1 MSDQAISIVF
11 FIGIIALTLG
21 ITAWASRQ
29 NTGTDSHY
37 VAGGQITGWQN
48 GLAISGDYLSAASF
62 LGIAGAIALGGFS
75 GFYLSI
81 GFLVAYLVVL
91 LLVAEPL
98 RNMGKYTLADML
110 ASRFNTSSVRSVAAL
125 STIAI
130 SMFYMIAQL
139 NGSGALV
146 GLLLGFPYWL
156 SVIVIG
162 ILMTVYIVVGGM
174 VATTWIQIIKAV
186 LLIAGTVTLSV
197 LVLARYG
204 FNPLALFAAV
214 ENDIGREALVPPP
227 PSTLV
232 AGLDVISLNIALVLG
247 TAGLPHILIRFLTVP
262 DAKTAR
268 SSIVIATWIIGLFYL
283 LTPVLGYGAALIV
296 GQDAISEANAAG
308 NLAAPQLAEVLGGPI
323 FFAFISAVA
332 FATIVAVVAGLV
344 VAASSAFAH
353 DFYTNVIRGGEATQ
367 EEQFRAARYAA
378 VGISVA
384 AILLALPAESFNVA
398 FLVAL
403 AFAVAASAN
412 VPVILLT
419 IFWKRFNTTGAVTGM
434 LVGLVSAVVLVIL
447 SPNVLTGPNPEP
459 PATPIIPIDYIF
471 PLRSPALVSVP
482 LGFLGCYLGTISAV
496 AAPSASASR
505 VSRSPTTRSGSAP
518 TPASPTSSRRFAK
531 PPRPRSRA
539 PRSRDTRSA
548 TPSPRHDRR
557 GLFLY
562 APRGRRKE
570 RAWR

>member
-1 MSDQAISIVF
+1 MSDQVIAIIF
-11 FIGIIALTLG
+11 FIAIIALTLG

-37 VAGGQITGWQN
+37 VAGGQIKGWQN

-139 NGSGALV
+139 NGSGALI

-162 ILMTVYIVVGGM
+162 ILMTVYIVIGGM

-186 LLIAGTVTLSV
+186 LLIAGTVTLSI

-204 FNPLALFAAV
+204 FNPLTLFSAV
-214 ENDIGREALVPPP
+214 ENEIGREALFPPAP
-227 PSTLV
+227 APGIEGLWLS
-232 AGLDVISLNIALVLG
+232 LDVISLNIALVLG

-268 SSIVIATWIIGLFYL
+268 SSIVVATWIIGLFYL
-283 LTPVLGYGAALIV
+283 LTPILGYGAALIV

-308 NLAAPQLAEVLGGPI
+308 NLAAPQLAEALGGPI

-378 VGISVA
+378 IGISVA

-434 LVGLVSAVVLVIL
+434 LVGLISAIVLVMI
-447 SPNVLTGPNPEP
+447 SPNVLTGPNPAP

-471 PLRSPALVSVP
+471 PLKSPALLSVP
-482 LGFLGCYLGTISAV
+482 LGFLGCYLGTILGGRGAEREREQGLQVSYDEIRVRANTGFSNIEEEIKE
-496 AAPSASASR
+496 AAPETER
-505 VSRSPTTRSGSAP
+505 
-518 TPASPTSSRRFAK
+518 TS
-531 PPRPRSRA
+531 
-539 PRSRDTRSA
+539 
-548 TPSPRHDRR
+548 
-557 GLFLY
+557 
-562 APRGRRKE
+562 
-570 RAWR
+570 

>member
-1 MSDQAISIVF
+1 MSDRVISIIF
-11 FIGIIALTLG
+11 FVLIIALTLG

-29 NTGTDSHY
+29 NKDTSQHY
-37 VAGGQITGWQN
+37 VAGGGIKGWQN

-62 LGIAGAIALGGFS
+62 LGIAGAISLTGFS

-98 RNMGKYTLADML
+98 RNLGKYTLADML
-110 ASRFNTSSVRSVAAL
+110 ASRFNKPSVRSAAAL

-139 NGSGALV
+139 NGAGALIE
-146 GLLLGFPYWL
+146 LLLGLNYVL

-162 ILMTVYIVVGGM
+162 ILMTIYIVAGGM
-174 VATTWIQIIKAV
+174 VATTWIQIVKAV
-186 LLIAGTVTLSV
+186 LLIAGTLTLS
-197 LVLARYG
+197 LFVLAQPSIG
-204 FNPLALFAAV
+204 FNPVNLFNEV
-214 ENDIGREALVPPP
+214 ESQIGSDMVVPPP
-227 PSTLV
+227 PAGLI

-268 SSIVIATWIIGLFYL
+268 SSIITATWIIGLFYL
-283 LTPVLGYGAALIV
+283 LTPVLGYGAALFV
-296 GQDAISEANAAG
+296 GQDAIAQQNPAG
-308 NLAAPQLAEVLGGPI
+308 NTAAPQLAEALGGPI

-344 VAASSAFAH
+344 VAGSSAFAH
-353 DFYTNVIRGGEATQ
+353 DFYTNVIRGGNASEQ
-367 EEQFRAARYAA
+367 EQFRAARFTA

-384 AILLALPAESFNVA
+384 AILLAIPAQSLNVA

-419 IFWKRFNTTGAVTGM
+419 IFWKRFNTTGAVMGI
-434 LVGLVSAVVLVIL
+434 LVGLFSCIILIIL
-447 SPNVLTGPNPEP
+447 SPNVMTGPNPEP
-459 PATPIIPIDYIF
+459 PLTPIIPIDPIF
-471 PLRSPALVSVP
+471 PFVYPALFSVP
-482 LGFLGCYLGTISAV
+482 LGFLGCYLGTLLGGGGAEREREQGLQTDYDEIYVRSVTGISKIEQEIQE
-496 AAPSASASR
+496 S
-505 VSRSPTTRSGSAP
+505 
-518 TPASPTSSRRFAK
+518 TPAEE
-531 PPRPRSRA
+531 PR
-539 PRSRDTRSA
+539 T
-548 TPSPRHDRR
+548 T
-557 GLFLY
+557 
-562 APRGRRKE
+562 
-570 RAWR
+570 

>member
-1 MSDQAISIVF
+1 VSDRVISIIF
-11 FIGIIALTLG
+11 FVLIIALTLG

-29 NTGTDSHY
+29 NKSTSDHY
-37 VAGGQITGWQN
+37 VAGGGIKGWQN

-62 LGIAGAIALGGFS
+62 LGIAGAISLTGFS

-98 RNMGKYTLADML
+98 RNLGKYTLADML
-110 ASRFNTSSVRSVAAL
+110 ASRFNKPSVRSAAAL

-139 NGSGALV
+139 NGAGALIE
-146 GLLLGFPYWL
+146 LLLGLDYVL
-156 SVIVIG
+156 SVILIG
-162 ILMTVYIVVGGM
+162 ILMTVYIVAGGM
-174 VATTWIQIIKAV
+174 VATTWIQIVKAG
-186 LLIAGTVTLSV
+186 LLIAGTLTLS
-197 LVLARYG
+197 LFVLAQPSIG
-204 FNPLALFAAV
+204 FNPVNLFNEV
-214 ENDIGREALVPPP
+214 ESQIGSEMVVPPP
-227 PSTLV
+227 PAGLV

-268 SSIVIATWIIGLFYL
+268 SSIVTATWIIGLFYL
-283 LTPVLGYGAALIV
+283 LTPVLGYGAALFV
-296 GQDAISEANAAG
+296 GQDAIAQQNPAG
-308 NLAAPQLAEVLGGPI
+308 NTAAPQLAEALGGPI

-353 DFYTNVIRGGEATQ
+353 DFYSNVIRGGNASEQ
-367 EEQFRAARYAA
+367 EQFRAARFTA

-384 AILLALPAESFNVA
+384 AILLAIPAASLNVA

-419 IFWKRFNTTGAVTGM
+419 IFWKRFNTTGAVMGI
-434 LVGLVSAVVLVIL
+434 LVGLFSCIILIIL
-447 SPNVLTGPNPEP
+447 SPNVMTGPNPEP
-459 PATPIIPIDYIF
+459 PLTPIIPIDPIF
-471 PLRSPALVSVP
+471 PFVYPALFSVP
-482 LGFLGCYLGTISAV
+482 LGFLGCYLGTLLGGGGAEREREQGLQTDYDEIYVRSLTGISNIEQEIQE
-496 AAPSASASR
+496 S
-505 VSRSPTTRSGSAP
+505 
-518 TPASPTSSRRFAK
+518 TPAEE
-531 PPRPRSRA
+531 PR
-539 PRSRDTRSA
+539 T
-548 TPSPRHDRR
+548 T
-557 GLFLY
+557 
-562 APRGRRKE
+562 
-570 RAWR
+570 

>member
-1 MSDQAISIVF
+1 MSDQVIAIIF
-11 FIGIIALTLG
+11 FVAIIALTLG
-21 ITAWASRQ
+21 ITAWASRR
-29 NTGTDSHY
+29 NKDTSHHY
-37 VAGGQITGWQN
+37 VAGGEIKGWQN

-62 LGIAGAIALGGFS
+62 LGIAGAIALTGFS

-125 STIAI
+125 STIVI

-139 NGSGALV
+139 NGSGALI
-146 GLLLGFPYWL
+146 GLLLGLPYWL

-162 ILMTVYIVVGGM
+162 ILMTVYIVAGGM
-174 VATTWIQIIKAV
+174 IATTWIQIIKAL
-186 LLIAGTVTLSV
+186 LLIAGTLTLSI

-214 ENDIGREALVPPP
+214 DSKIGGEFLVPPP

-268 SSIVIATWIIGLFYL
+268 SSIVTATWIIGLFYL

-296 GQDAISEANAAG
+296 GQDAIANANAAG
-308 NLAAPQLAEVLGGPI
+308 NLAAPQLAEALGGPV

-353 DFYTNVIRGGEATQ
+353 DFYTNVFRGGEASDQ
-367 EEQFRAARYAA
+367 EQLRAARYAA

-419 IFWKRFNTTGAVTGM
+419 IFWKRFNTAGAVTGM
-434 LVGLVSAVVLVIL
+434 LVGLISAVVLVIL

-471 PLRSPALVSVP
+471 PLKSPALVSVP
-482 LGFLGCYLGTISAV
+482 LGFLGCYLGTILGGRGAEREREQGLQTSYDEIRVRANTGITNIEREIQE
-496 AAPSASASR
+496 AAPAEEPR
-505 VSRSPTTRSGSAP
+505 TT
-518 TPASPTSSRRFAK
+518 
-531 PPRPRSRA
+531 
-539 PRSRDTRSA
+539 
-548 TPSPRHDRR
+548 
-557 GLFLY
+557 
-562 APRGRRKE
+562 
-570 RAWR
+570 

>member
-1 MSDQAISIVF
+1 VSDRVISIIF
-11 FIGIIALTLG
+11 FVLIIALTLG

-29 NTGTDSHY
+29 NKSTSDHY
-37 VAGGQITGWQN
+37 VAGGGIKGWQN

-62 LGIAGAIALGGFS
+62 LGIAGAISLTGFS

-98 RNMGKYTLADML
+98 RNLGKYTFADML
-110 ASRFNTSSVRSVAAL
+110 ASRFNKSSVRSAAAL

-139 NGSGALV
+139 NGAGALIE
-146 GLLLGFPYWL
+146 LLLGLDYVL
-156 SVIVIG
+156 SVILIG
-162 ILMTVYIVVGGM
+162 ILMTIYIVAGGM
-174 VATTWIQIIKAV
+174 VATTWIQIVKAG
-186 LLIAGTVTLSV
+186 LLIAGSLTLSLFV
-197 LVLARYG
+197 FAQPSIG
-204 FNPLALFAAV
+204 FNPVNLFNEV
-214 ENDIGREALVPPP
+214 ESQIGPEMVVPPP
-227 PSTLV
+227 PAGLV

-268 SSIVIATWIIGLFYL
+268 SSIVTATWIIGLFYL
-283 LTPVLGYGAALIV
+283 LTPVLGYGAALFV
-296 GQDAISEANAAG
+296 GQDAIAAQNPAG
-308 NLAAPQLAEVLGGPI
+308 NTAAPQLAEVLGGPI

-353 DFYTNVIRGGEATQ
+353 DFYSNVIRGGNASEQ
-367 EEQFRAARYAA
+367 EQFRAARFTA

-384 AILLALPAESFNVA
+384 AILLAIPAQNLNVA

-419 IFWKRFNTTGAVTGM
+419 IFWKRFNTTGAVTGI
-434 LVGLVSAVVLVIL
+434 LVGLISCIVLIIL
-447 SPNVLTGPNPEP
+447 SPNVMTGPNPEP
-459 PATPIIPIDYIF
+459 PLTPIIPIDPIF
-471 PLRSPALVSVP
+471 PFVYPALFSVP
-482 LGFLGCYLGTISAV
+482 LGVLGCYLGTLLGGGGAEREREQGLQTDYDEIYVRSITGISNIEQEIQE
-496 AAPSASASR
+496 S
-505 VSRSPTTRSGSAP
+505 
-518 TPASPTSSRRFAK
+518 TPAEE
-531 PPRPRSRA
+531 PR
-539 PRSRDTRSA
+539 T
-548 TPSPRHDRR
+548 T
-557 GLFLY
+557 
-562 APRGRRKE
+562 
-570 RAWR
+570 

>member
-1 MSDQAISIVF
+1 MSDRVISIIF
-11 FIGIIALTLG
+11 FVLIIALTLG

-29 NTGTDSHY
+29 NKSTSDHY
-37 VAGGQITGWQN
+37 VAGAGIKGWQN

-62 LGIAGAIALGGFS
+62 LGIAGAISLTGFS

-98 RNMGKYTLADML
+98 RNLGKYTLADML
-110 ASRFNTSSVRSVAAL
+110 ASRFNKPSVRSAAAL

-139 NGSGALV
+139 NGAGALIE
-146 GLLLGFPYWL
+146 LLLGLDYVL
-156 SVIVIG
+156 SVIIIG
-162 ILMTVYIVVGGM
+162 ILMTIYIVAGGM
-174 VATTWIQIIKAV
+174 VATTWIQIVKAV
-186 LLIAGTVTLSV
+186 LLIAGTLTLS
-197 LVLARYG
+197 LFVLAQPSIG
-204 FNPLALFAAV
+204 FNPVNLFNEV
-214 ENDIGREALVPPP
+214 ESQIGPEMVVPPP
-227 PSTLV
+227 PAGLV

-268 SSIVIATWIIGLFYL
+268 SSIVTATWIIGLFYL
-283 LTPVLGYGAALIV
+283 LTPVLGYGAALFV
-296 GQDAISEANAAG
+296 GQDAIAAQNPAG
-308 NLAAPQLAEVLGGPI
+308 NTAAPQLAEVLGGPI

-353 DFYTNVIRGGEATQ
+353 DFYSNVIRGGNASEQ
-367 EEQFRAARYAA
+367 EQFRAARFTA

-384 AILLALPAESFNVA
+384 AILLAIPAQNLNVA

-419 IFWKRFNTTGAVTGM
+419 IFWKRFNTTGAVTGI
-434 LVGLVSAVVLVIL
+434 LVGLISCIVLIIL
-447 SPNVLTGPNPEP
+447 SPNVMTGPNPEP
-459 PATPIIPIDYIF
+459 PLTPIIPIDPIF
-471 PLRSPALVSVP
+471 PFVYPALFSVP
-482 LGFLGCYLGTISAV
+482 LGFLGCYLGTLLGGGGAEREREQGLQTDYDEIYVRSLTGISNIEQEIQE
-496 AAPSASASR
+496 S
-505 VSRSPTTRSGSAP
+505 
-518 TPASPTSSRRFAK
+518 TPAEE
-531 PPRPRSRA
+531 PR
-539 PRSRDTRSA
+539 T
-548 TPSPRHDRR
+548 T
-557 GLFLY
+557 
-562 APRGRRKE
+562 
-570 RAWR
+570 

>member
-1 MSDQAISIVF
+1 MSDQVIAIIF
-11 FIGIIALTLG
+11 FVAIIALTLG

-37 VAGGQITGWQN
+37 VAGGNIKGWQN

-62 LGIAGAIALGGFS
+62 LGIAGAIALTGFS

-110 ASRFNTSSVRSVAAL
+110 TSRFNSSSVRSVAAL

-139 NGSGALV
+139 NGSGALI
-146 GLLLGFPYWL
+146 GLLLGLPYWL

-162 ILMTVYIVVGGM
+162 ILMTVYVVIGGM

-186 LLIAGTVTLSV
+186 LLIVGTLTLSI
-197 LVLARYG
+197 LVLSRYG

-214 ENDIGREALVPPP
+214 ENDIGREALVPPAP
-227 PSTLV
+227 TPGIEGLWLS
-232 AGLDVISLNIALVLG
+232 LDVISLNIALVLG

-268 SSIVIATWIIGLFYL
+268 SSIVTATWIIGLFYL
-283 LTPVLGYGAALIV
+283 LTPILGYGAALIV
-296 GQDAISEANAAG
+296 GQDAISNANAAG
-308 NLAAPQLAEVLGGPI
+308 NLAAPQLAEILGGPI

-332 FATIVAVVAGLV
+332 FSTIVAVVAGLV

-353 DFYTNVIRGGEATQ
+353 DFYTNVIRGGEATEQ
-367 EEQFRAARYAA
+367 EQFRAARYAA
-378 VGISVA
+378 IGISVA

-419 IFWKRFNTTGAVTGM
+419 IFWKRFNTAGAVTGM
-434 LVGLVSAVVLVIL
+434 LVGLISCIVLVMI

-471 PLRSPALVSVP
+471 PLKSPALVSVP
-482 LGFLGCYLGTISAV
+482 LGFLGCYLGTILGGRGAEREREQGLQVSYDEIRVRANTGISNIEEEIKE
-496 AAPSASASR
+496 AAPETEQR
-505 VSRSPTTRSGSAP
+505 
-518 TPASPTSSRRFAK
+518 TS
-531 PPRPRSRA
+531 
-539 PRSRDTRSA
+539 
-548 TPSPRHDRR
+548 
-557 GLFLY
+557 
-562 APRGRRKE
+562 
-570 RAWR
+570 

>member
-1 MSDQAISIVF
+1 MSDQVIAIIF
-11 FIGIIALTLG
+11 FVAIIALTLG
-21 ITAWASRQ
+21 ITAWAARQ
-29 NTGTDSHY
+29 NTDTSHHY
-37 VAGGQITGWQN
+37 VAGGEIKGWQN

-62 LGIAGAIALGGFS
+62 LGIAGAIALTGFS

-110 ASRFNTSSVRSVAAL
+110 ASRFNTSSVRSAAAL

-139 NGSGALV
+139 NGSGALI
-146 GLLLGFPYWL
+146 GLLLGLPYWL

-162 ILMTVYIVVGGM
+162 ILMTVYIVAGGM

-186 LLIAGTVTLSV
+186 LLIAGTVTLSI

-214 ENDIGREALVPPP
+214 ETDIGSEALVPPP

-268 SSIVIATWIIGLFYL
+268 SSIVTATWIIGLFYL
-283 LTPVLGYGAALIV
+283 LTPILGYGAALIV
-296 GQDAISEANAAG
+296 GQDAIANANAAG
-308 NLAAPQLAEVLGGPI
+308 NLAAPQLAEALGGPV

-353 DFYTNVIRGGEATQ
+353 DFYTNVIRGGRASEQ
-367 EEQFRAARYAA
+367 EQFRAARYAA

-384 AILLALPAESFNVA
+384 AILLALPAKNFNVA

-434 LVGLVSAVVLVIL
+434 LVGLISAVVLVIL

-471 PLRSPALVSVP
+471 PLKSPALVSVP
-482 LGFLGCYLGTISAV
+482 LGFLGCYLGTILGGRGAEREREQGLQVSYDEI
-496 AAPSASASR
+496 R
-505 VSRSPTTRSGSAP
+505 VRANTGITNIEQEIRET
-518 TPASPTSSRRFAK
+518 TPAEE
-531 PPRPRSRA
+531 PR
-539 PRSRDTRSA
+539 T
-548 TPSPRHDRR
+548 T
-557 GLFLY
+557 
-562 APRGRRKE
+562 
-570 RAWR
+570 

>member
-1 MSDQAISIVF
+1 MSDRVISIIF
-11 FIGIIALTLG
+11 FVLIIALTLG

-29 NTGTDSHY
+29 NKSTSDHY
-37 VAGGQITGWQN
+37 VAGGGIKGWQN

-62 LGIAGAIALGGFS
+62 LGIAGAISLTGFS

-98 RNMGKYTLADML
+98 RNLGKYTFADML
-110 ASRFNTSSVRSVAAL
+110 ASRFNKPSVRSAAAL

-139 NGSGALV
+139 NGAGALIE
-146 GLLLGFPYWL
+146 LLLGLDYVL
-156 SVIVIG
+156 SVILIG
-162 ILMTVYIVVGGM
+162 ILMTVYIVAGGM
-174 VATTWIQIIKAV
+174 VATTWIQIVKAG
-186 LLIAGTVTLSV
+186 LLIAGTLALS
-197 LVLARYG
+197 LFVLAQPSIG
-204 FNPLALFAAV
+204 FNPVNLFNEV
-214 ENDIGREALVPPP
+214 ESQIGSEMVVPPP
-227 PSTLV
+227 PAGLV

-268 SSIVIATWIIGLFYL
+268 SSIVTATWIIGLFYL
-283 LTPVLGYGAALIV
+283 LTPVLGYGAALFV
-296 GQDAISEANAAG
+296 GQDAIAAQNPAG
-308 NLAAPQLAEVLGGPI
+308 NTAAPQLAEALGGPI

-353 DFYTNVIRGGEATQ
+353 DFYSNVIRGGNASEQ
-367 EEQFRAARYAA
+367 EQFRAARFTA

-384 AILLALPAESFNVA
+384 AIILAIPAASLNVA

-419 IFWKRFNTTGAVTGM
+419 IFWKRFNTTGAVMGI
-434 LVGLVSAVVLVIL
+434 LVGLFSCIILIIL
-447 SPNVLTGPNPEP
+447 SPNVMTGPNPEP
-459 PATPIIPIDYIF
+459 PLTPIIPIDPIF
-471 PLRSPALVSVP
+471 PFVYPALFSVP
-482 LGFLGCYLGTISAV
+482 LGILGCYLGTLLGGRGAEREREQGLQVSYDEIYVRSLTGISNIEQEIHE
-496 AAPSASASR
+496 
-505 VSRSPTTRSGSAP
+505 
-518 TPASPTSSRRFAK
+518 
-531 PPRPRSRA
+531 
-539 PRSRDTRSA
+539 A
-548 TPSPRHDRR
+548 TPQEEPRTS
-557 GLFLY
+557 
-562 APRGRRKE
+562 
-570 RAWR
+570 

>member
-1 MSDQAISIVF
+1 MSDQAISIAF
-11 FIGIIALTLG
+11 FIAIIALTLG

-37 VAGGQITGWQN
+37 VAGGQIKGWQN

-162 ILMTVYIVVGGM
+162 ILMTVYIVIGGM

-214 ENDIGREALVPPP
+214 ENDIGREALVPPAP
-227 PSTLV
+227 TPGIEGLWLS
-232 AGLDVISLNIALVLG
+232 LDVISLNIALVLG

-268 SSIVIATWIIGLFYL
+268 SSIVVATWIIGLFYL

-434 LVGLVSAVVLVIL
+434 LVGLISAVVLVLI
-447 SPNVLTGPNPEP
+447 SPNVLTGPNPAP

-471 PLRSPALVSVP
+471 PLKSPALVSVP
-482 LGFLGCYLGTISAV
+482 LGFLGCYLGTIFGGSGAEREREQGLQV
-496 AAPSASASR
+496 SYDEIRVRANTGFSNIEEEIQEAAPETEKR
-505 VSRSPTTRSGSAP
+505 
-518 TPASPTSSRRFAK
+518 TS
-531 PPRPRSRA
+531 
-539 PRSRDTRSA
+539 
-548 TPSPRHDRR
+548 
-557 GLFLY
+557 
-562 APRGRRKE
+562 
-570 RAWR
+570 

>member
-1 MSDQAISIVF
+1 VSDRAISIIF
-11 FIGIIALTLG
+11 FVLIIALTLG

-29 NTGTDSHY
+29 NKSTSDHY
-37 VAGGQITGWQN
+37 VAGAGIKGWQN

-62 LGIAGAIALGGFS
+62 LGIAGAISLTGFS

-98 RNMGKYTLADML
+98 RNLGKYTFADML
-110 ASRFNTSSVRSVAAL
+110 ATRFNKSSVRSAAAL

-139 NGSGALV
+139 NGAGALIE
-146 GLLLGFPYWL
+146 LLLGLDYVV
-156 SVIVIG
+156 SVILIG
-162 ILMTVYIVVGGM
+162 ILMTIYIVAGGM
-174 VATTWIQIIKAV
+174 VATTWIQIVKAV
-186 LLIAGTVTLSV
+186 LLIAGALTLS
-197 LVLARYG
+197 LFVLAQPSIG
-204 FNPLALFAAV
+204 FNPVNLFNEV
-214 ENDIGREALVPPP
+214 ESQIGSEMVVPPP
-227 PSTLV
+227 PAGLI

-268 SSIVIATWIIGLFYL
+268 SSIVTATWIIGLFYL
-283 LTPVLGYGAALIV
+283 LTPVLGYGAALFV
-296 GQDAISEANAAG
+296 GQDAIAQQNPAG
-308 NLAAPQLAEVLGGPI
+308 NTAAPQLAEVLGGPI

-353 DFYTNVIRGGEATQ
+353 DFYSNVIRGGNASEQ
-367 EEQFRAARYAA
+367 EQFRAARFTA

-384 AILLALPAESFNVA
+384 AILLAIPAQNLNVA

-419 IFWKRFNTTGAVTGM
+419 IFWKRFNTTGAVMGI
-434 LVGLVSAVVLVIL
+434 LVGLISCVVLIIL
-447 SPNVLTGPNPEP
+447 SPNVMTGPNPEP
-459 PATPIIPIDYIF
+459 PLTPIIPIDPIF
-471 PLRSPALVSVP
+471 PFVYPALFSVP
-482 LGFLGCYLGTISAV
+482 LGIVGCYLGTLLGGGGAEREREQGLQTDYDEIYVRSLTGISNIEQEIQE
-496 AAPSASASR
+496 S
-505 VSRSPTTRSGSAP
+505 
-518 TPASPTSSRRFAK
+518 TPAEE
-531 PPRPRSRA
+531 PR
-539 PRSRDTRSA
+539 T
-548 TPSPRHDRR
+548 T
-557 GLFLY
+557 
-562 APRGRRKE
+562 
-570 RAWR
+570 

>member
-1 MSDQAISIVF
+1 MSDQVISIIF
-11 FIGIIALTLG
+11 FIAIIALTLG

-37 VAGGQITGWQN
+37 VAGGQIKGWQN

-434 LVGLVSAVVLVIL
+434 LVGLVSAVVLVLI

-471 PLRSPALVSVP
+471 PLKSPALISVP
-482 LGFLGCYLGTISAV
+482 LGFLGCYLGTIFGGRGAEREREQGLQVSYDEIRVRANTGFSNIEEEV
-496 AAPSASASR
+496 KEAAPETEQR
-505 VSRSPTTRSGSAP
+505 
-518 TPASPTSSRRFAK
+518 TS
-531 PPRPRSRA
+531 
-539 PRSRDTRSA
+539 
-548 TPSPRHDRR
+548 
-557 GLFLY
+557 
-562 APRGRRKE
+562 
-570 RAWR
+570 

>member
-1 MSDQAISIVF
+1 MSDQAIAVIF
-11 FIGIIALTLG
+11 FVAIIALTLG
-21 ITAWASRQ
+21 ITIWAARQ
-29 NTGTDSHY
+29 NKDTSSHY
-37 VAGGQITGWQN
+37 VAGGNIKGWQN

-62 LGIAGAIALGGFS
+62 LGIAGSIALTGFS

-91 LLVAEPL
+91 LLVAEPM
-98 RNMGKYTLADML
+98 RNMGKYTFADML

-139 NGSGALV
+139 NGAGALV
-146 GLLLGFPYWL
+146 GLLLGLPYWF

-162 ILMTVYIVVGGM
+162 ILMTIYIVAGGM

-186 LLIAGTVTLSV
+186 LLIAGSVLLSI
-197 LVLARYG
+197 LVLAQYG

-214 ENDIGREALVPPP
+214 ESEIGADALVPPAP
-227 PSTLV
+227 VPGIEGLFLS
-232 AGLDVISLNIALVLG
+232 LDVISLNIALVLG

-268 SSIVIATWIIGLFYL
+268 SSIITATWIIGLFYL
-283 LTPVLGYGAALIV
+283 LTPILGYGAALIV
-296 GQDAISEANAAG
+296 GQDAIAEENAAG
-308 NLAAPQLAEVLGGPI
+308 NLAAPQLAEALGGPI

-353 DFYTNVIRGGEATQ
+353 DFYTNVIRGGEASEQ
-367 EEQFRAARYAA
+367 EQLRAARYAA
-378 VGISVA
+378 IGIAVA

-419 IFWKRFNTTGAVTGM
+419 IFWKRFNTTGAVTGI
-434 LVGLVSAVVLVIL
+434 LVGLISAVVLVLI

-471 PLRSPALVSVP
+471 PLKSPALVSVP
-482 LGFLGCYLGTISAV
+482 LGFLGCYLGTILGGRGAEREREQGLQVSYDEHLV
-496 AAPSASASR
+496 RVNTGISNIEEEIREAAPETEQR
-505 VSRSPTTRSGSAP
+505 
-518 TPASPTSSRRFAK
+518 TS
-531 PPRPRSRA
+531 
-539 PRSRDTRSA
+539 
-548 TPSPRHDRR
+548 
-557 GLFLY
+557 
-562 APRGRRKE
+562 
-570 RAWR
+570 